1 MQKEILRK
9 CSKCSETKVLSE
21 FWIDKSKK
29 DQHNTYCKQ
38 CAVKKK
44 KEHYE
49 KNKDKILKKNKEYK
63 EKNKDKISNR
73 HKEHYEK
80 NKDKILNRHKEHYEK
95 NKDKILKIKHDSNFQ
110 TTLKSIGAG
119 NYHTRWSTEEETSLL
134 LMKNSGMTFKQIS
147 LILKRTHYACRYK
160 YHNINEGEL

>member
-44 KEHYE
+44 
-49 KNKDKILKKNKEYK
+49 
-63 EKNKDKISNR
+63 
-73 HKEHYEK
+73 
-80 NKDKILNRHKEHYEK
+80 KEHYEK